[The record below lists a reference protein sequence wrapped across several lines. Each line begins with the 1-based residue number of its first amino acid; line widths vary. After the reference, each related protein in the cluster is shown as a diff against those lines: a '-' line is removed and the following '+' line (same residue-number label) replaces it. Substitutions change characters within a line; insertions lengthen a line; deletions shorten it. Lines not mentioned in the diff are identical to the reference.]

1 LKPNR
6 NERAVPP
13 AAPAYHEDG
22 FVARIAARTIP
33 ERWAVGDRSGDDEEC
48 VMTICRAVPALAVA
62 IFAAI
67 APAAAQDF
75 YKGKTVTIVV
85 GFTPGGG
92 FDLNARLLAR
102 HMGRHLA
109 GNPDVIVQNMPGA
122 ASLKSVLYLDTAAPR
137 DGTVIS
143 TFNFGQIG
151 DSRMMPEKVK
161 VDFRKFSW
169 IGSISQD
176 LTICYTWHALGVKTL
191 AQLQRHGTVHMGSTG
206 VGTSS
211 DINQKILKEI
221 FKVPV
226 QQVAGY
232 PGSAEERLAIERHE
246 LEGDCGAWSSIPQ
259 EWVEG
264 AKINPILR
272 SGPIVPPDLPPDVPY
287 GVDIAP
293 SERERDIIA
302 MLTASGQVGRPFIAS
317 AMAPAERIAL
327 LRAAF
332 DATVKDPEFIA
343 DAAKIRMP
351 VTPKS
356 GPEALRTVEAIYA
369 TPDDIVLAARKIAG
383 E

>member
-1 LKPNR
+1 
-6 NERAVPP
+6 
-13 AAPAYHEDG
+13 
-22 FVARIAARTIP
+22 
-33 ERWAVGDRSGDDEEC
+33 
-48 VMTICRAVPALAVA
+48 MTICRAVAPTLALAVA
-62 IFAAI
+62 ALATM

-75 YKGKTVTIVV
+75 YKGKTVTVVV

-102 HMGRHLA
+102 HMGRHIA

-122 ASLKSVLYLDTAAPR
+122 ATLKSVLYLDTTAPR
-137 DGTVIS
+137 DGTVIT

-161 VDFRKFSW
+161 VDFRKFGW

-176 LTICYTWHALGVKTL
+176 LTICYTWHALGIKTL
-191 AQLQRHGTVHMGSTG
+191 AELQRHGTVHMGLTG

-221 FKVPV
+221 FKVQV
-226 QQVAGY
+226 AQVAGY
-232 PGSAEERLAIERHE
+232 PGSAEERIAIERRE
-246 LEGDCGAWSSIPQ
+246 LDGDCGAWSSIPQ

-272 SGPIVPPDLPPDVPY
+272 SAALESPDLPPNVPY
-287 GVDIAP
+287 GADIAP
-293 SERERDIIA
+293 SAREADIIRF
-302 MLTASGQVGRPFIAS
+302 LTASGQLGRPFLAS
-317 AMAPAERIAL
+317 SLVPAERIAL

-332 DATVKDPEFIA
+332 DETVKDPEFIA

-356 GPEALRTVEAIYA
+356 GREALRTVEDIYA
-369 TPDDIVLAARKIAG
+369 TPDDIVQAARKIAG

>member
-1 LKPNR
+1 MTMALLLELPGR
-6 NERAVPP
+6 RFGA
-13 AAPAYHEDG
+13 
-22 FVARIAARTIP
+22 
-33 ERWAVGDRSGDDEEC
+33 SDDEGF
-48 VMTICRAVPALAVA
+48 VMTIWRTAAGVLAAAAAAVSTAALSIAV
-62 IFAAI
+62 
-67 APAAAQDF
+67 PAAAQDF

-102 HMGRHLA
+102 HMGRHIA

-122 ASLKSVLYLDTAAPR
+122 ASLKSVLYLDTTAPR
-137 DGTVIS
+137 DGTVIA

-151 DSRMMPEKVK
+151 DSRMMPEKIK

-169 IGSISQD
+169 IGSVSHD
-176 LTICYTWHALGVKTL
+176 TTICYTWHALGIKTL
-191 AQLQRHGTVHMGSTG
+191 AELQRHGTVHMGLTG

-221 FKVPV
+221 FKVQV
-226 QQVAGY
+226 VQVAGY
-232 PGSAEERLAIERHE
+232 PGSAEERLAIERRE
-246 LEGDCGAWSSIPQ
+246 LDGDCGAWASIPQ

-264 AKINPILR
+264 GKINPVLR
-272 SGPIVPPDLPPDVPY
+272 SAAIKPPDLPPDVPY
-287 GVDIAP
+287 EVDIAP
-293 SERERDIIA
+293 SPREADIIRL
-302 MLTASGQVGRPFIAS
+302 LTASGQVGRPFLAS
-317 AMAPAERIAL
+317 AMVPPARIET

-351 VTPKS
+351 VSPKS
-356 GPEALRTVEAIYA
+356 GREALRTVEDIYA
-369 TPDDIVLAARKIAG
+369 TADDIVQAARKIVG

>member
-1 LKPNR
+1 MTIG
-6 NERAVPP
+6 RAV
-13 AAPAYHEDG
+13 A
-22 FVARIAARTIP
+22 
-33 ERWAVGDRSGDDEEC
+33 S
-48 VMTICRAVPALAVA
+48 ALALGVA
-62 IFAAI
+62 AAATL

-85 GFTPGGG
+85 GFTAGGG

-102 HMGRHLA
+102 HLGRHLA

-122 ASLKSVLYLDTAAPR
+122 ASLKSVLYLDTTAPR

-169 IGSISQD
+169 IGSISHD
-176 LTICYTWHALGVKTL
+176 TTICYTWHALGLKTL
-191 AQLQRHGTVHMGSTG
+191 AELQRHGTMHMGLTG

-221 FKVPV
+221 FKVRV
-226 QQVAGY
+226 AQVGGY
-232 PGSAEERLAIERHE
+232 PGSAEERLAIERGE
-246 LEGDCGAWSSIPQ
+246 LDGDCGAWASIPQ
-259 EWVEG
+259 EWVDG

-272 SGPIVPPDLPPDVPY
+272 SAAIAPPDLPPGVPY
-287 GVDIAP
+287 ELDIAP
-293 SERERDIIA
+293 SARDRDIIRL
-302 MLTASGQVGRPFIAS
+302 LTASGQVGRPFIAS
-317 AMAPAERIAL
+317 SLVPPERIEL
-327 LRAAF
+327 LRTAF
-332 DATVKDPEFIA
+332 DATVKDPDFIT

-351 VTPKS
+351 VAPLS
-356 GPEALRTVEAIYA
+356 GRQALSTVADIYA
-369 TPDDIVLAARKIAG
+369 TPDDIVQAARKIVG

>member
-1 LKPNR
+1 MTTGR
-6 NERAVPP
+6 AAARAV
-13 AAPAYHEDG
+13 
-22 FVARIAARTIP
+22 AAR
-33 ERWAVGDRSGDDEEC
+33 A
-48 VMTICRAVPALAVA
+48 AAALALAVA
-62 IFAAI
+62 AATM

-75 YKGKTVTIVV
+75 YKGKTLTIVA

-102 HMGRHLA
+102 HLGRHIA

-122 ASLKSVLYLDTAAPR
+122 ASLKSVLYLDTMAPR
-137 DGTVIS
+137 DGTVIA

-151 DSRMMPEKVK
+151 DSRMMPEKIK

-176 LTICYTWHALGVKTL
+176 LTICYTWHALGIKTL
-191 AQLQRHGTVHMGSTG
+191 AQLQRHGTVHMGLTG
-206 VGTSS
+206 MGSSS

-232 PGSAEERLAIERHE
+232 PGSAEERLAVERGE
-246 LEGDCGAWSSIPQ
+246 LDGDCGAWSSIPQ

-272 SGPIVPPDLPPDVPY
+272 SAPLEPPDLPPRVPY
-287 GVDIAP
+287 AVDIAP
-293 SERERDIIA
+293 SAREADIIRL
-302 MLTASGQVGRPFIAS
+302 LTAPGQVGRPFMAS
-317 AMAPAERIAL
+317 STVPAERIEV

-332 DATVKDPEFIA
+332 DETVKDQEFIA
-343 DAAKIRMP
+343 DAAKLHMP

-356 GPEALRTVEAIYA
+356 GRQASRTVEEIYA
-369 TPDDIVLAARKIAG
+369 TADDIVQAARKIAG

>member
-1 LKPNR
+1 MTTG
-6 NERAVPP
+6 RAL
-13 AAPAYHEDG
+13 AAAL
-22 FVARIAARTIP
+22 
-33 ERWAVGDRSGDDEEC
+33 
-48 VMTICRAVPALAVA
+48 ALAVA
-62 IFAAI
+62 AVATM
-67 APAAAQDF
+67 APAGAQDF
-75 YKGKTVTIVV
+75 YKGKTLTIVV

-102 HMGRHLA
+102 HLGRHIA

-137 DGTVIS
+137 DGTVIA

-176 LTICYTWHALGVKTL
+176 LTICYTWHALGIKTL
-191 AQLQRHGTVHMGSTG
+191 AELQRRGTVHMGLTG

-211 DINQKILKEI
+211 DINQKILREI
-221 FKVPV
+221 FKVQV

-232 PGSAEERLAIERHE
+232 PGSAEERLAVERGE
-246 LEGDCGAWSSIPQ
+246 LDGDCGSWNSIPQ

-272 SGPIVPPDLPPDVPY
+272 SAPLEPPDLPPGVPY
-287 GVDIAP
+287 AANIAP
-293 SERERDIIA
+293 SARDRDIIRV
-302 MLTASGQVGRPFIAS
+302 LNASGQLGRPFMAS
-317 AMAPAERIAL
+317 AMVPAERIEL
-327 LRAAF
+327 IRAAF
-332 DATVKDPEFIA
+332 DETVKDPEFIA

-351 VTPKS
+351 VTPRS
-356 GPEALRTVEAIYA
+356 GRQALRTVEEIYA
-369 TPDDIVLAARKIAG
+369 TPDDIVQAARKIAG

>member
-1 LKPNR
+1 
-6 NERAVPP
+6 
-13 AAPAYHEDG
+13 
-22 FVARIAARTIP
+22 
-33 ERWAVGDRSGDDEEC
+33 
-48 VMTICRAVPALAVA
+48 MTIRGAVAPALALGMVA
-62 IFAAI
+62 LAPP

-75 YKGKTVTIVV
+75 YKGKTLTIVV
-85 GFTPGGG
+85 GFSPGGG

-102 HMGRHLA
+102 HIGRHIA

-122 ASLKSVLYLDTAAPR
+122 GTLKSVLYLDTAAPR
-137 DGTVIS
+137 DGTVIA

-161 VDFRKFSW
+161 VDFRKFAW

-176 LTICYTWHALGVKTL
+176 LSVCYTWHALGLKTL
-191 AQLQRHGTVHMGSTG
+191 GELQQHGTVHMGLTG

-211 DINQKILKEI
+211 DINQRILREI

-226 QQVAGY
+226 VQVAGY
-232 PGSAEERLAIERHE
+232 PGSAEERLAIERGE
-246 LEGDCGAWSSIPQ
+246 LDGDCGAWSSIPQ

-272 SGPIVPPDLPPDVPY
+272 SAPLEAPDLPPQVPY
-287 GVDIAP
+287 AVDIAP
-293 SERERDIIA
+293 SARAADIIRL
-302 MLTASGQVGRPFIAS
+302 LTASGQVGRPFIAS
-317 AMAPAERIAL
+317 ATVPAERVEL
-327 LRAAF
+327 LRNAF
-332 DATVKDPEFIA
+332 DATVKDRDFIA

-356 GPEALRTVEAIYA
+356 GRQALSAVADIYA
-369 TPDDIVLAARKIAG
+369 TPDDIVQAARKIAG